1 MADLGG
7 GDCAWRPPLLEED
20 VGVWG
25 LELEGV
31 NDLKTPVRSTRECG
45 RGKTDKESNLR
56 MSAWEYDAPKTALG
70 SVAFPEPFLA
80 FAGRLRQNGEEFLLL
95 FAQSF
100 DHVRGGVD
108 VLRAIYM
115 IANG

>member
-7 GDCAWRPPLLEED
+7 GDCVWRLLFLEED
-20 VGVWG
+20 VGVSG
-25 LELEGV
+25 LEFEGV
-31 NDLKTPVRSTRECG
+31 NDLKTLVRSTRECG
-45 RGKTDKESNLR
+45 RRKTDKESNLR

-80 FAGRLRQNGEEFLLL
+80 FAGRFRQNGEVFLLL
-95 FAQSF
+95 FAQLF

-108 VLRAIYM
+108 VLRAFCM

>member
-7 GDCAWRPPLLEED
+7 GDCVWRLLLLEED

-25 LELEGV
+25 LEFESV
-31 NDLKTPVRSTRECG
+31 NDLKTIVRSTRECG
-45 RGKTDKESNLR
+45 RGKPDKESNLR

-80 FAGRLRQNGEEFLLL
+80 FAGRFRQNGEVFLLL
-95 FAQSF
+95 FAQLY
-100 DHVRGGVD
+100 DHVRGEVD
-108 VLRAIYM
+108 VLRAICM